1 METTVY
7 WMFGVSAILIAIAL
21 IAYLTKYPTGVSGT
35 IAATWTADK
44 VKKVGI
50 PIGMFLGLNFLIWLI
65 TSGFEIKKDLFTL
78 YTGLNTG
85 LMMFIGLYFLPIKGL
100 ARLGTVIL
108 MLVGIILITSIS
120 FQPTK
125 IEKTAEKEIQSLAPL
140 ELTGWRGSA
149 IIEAPIK
156 GNKPSEWSRMVI
168 KKENQE
174 TSFQPLETGGEY
186 ITKNGNNQI
195 YRPYEEMPLPRSLA
209 ERTFRFQA
217 TGKEPVKVLITWE
230 TKWLKSSS
238 PKRIAPQL
246 VRVRGDFYLPNLHS

>member
-1 METTVY
+1 MK
-7 WMFGVSAILIAIAL
+7 W
-21 IAYLTKYPTGVSGT
+21 
-35 IAATWTADK
+35 
-44 VKKVGI
+44 KKTRIFLAVGS
-50 PIGMFLGLNFLIWLI
+50 LLLFLICWEA
-65 TSGFEIKKDLFTL
+65 TPNEEDKAK
-78 YTGLNTG
+78 
-85 LMMFIGLYFLPIKGL
+85 
-100 ARLGTVIL
+100 
-108 MLVGIILITSIS
+108 
-120 FQPTK
+120 
-125 IEKTAEKEIQSLAPL
+125 AEEIQSLAPL

-230 TKWLKSSS
+230 TKWQFTKTHRPAARKSAG
-238 PKRIAPQL
+238 RFL
-246 VRVRGDFYLPNLHS
+246 FT